1 MNRNRNVP
9 NKEYDEL
16 SELEKYMETFNPQK
30 PSANQMPR
38 QPNPHMAK
46 KYEECPECDK
56 KFDLLKDLT
65 EHFNEVH
72 EEDSEED
79 EISSTA

>member
-1 MNRNRNVP
+1 MV
-9 NKEYDEL
+9 
-16 SELEKYMETFNPQK
+16 
-30 PSANQMPR
+30 
-38 QPNPHMAK
+38 K

-65 EHFNEVH
+65 KHFNEVH

-79 EISSTA
+79 EISSTESFMNNNQPKESKTKVSQGDVQVIQIL